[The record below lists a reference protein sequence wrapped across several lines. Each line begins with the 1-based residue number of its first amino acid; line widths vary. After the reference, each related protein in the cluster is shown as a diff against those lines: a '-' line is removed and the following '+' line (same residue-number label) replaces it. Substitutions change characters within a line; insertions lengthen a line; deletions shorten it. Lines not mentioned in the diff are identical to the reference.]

1 MSFLVWDYPY
11 LHKIDNLCVDFKKK
25 TVKYEI
31 DQKRVHVMR
40 TRSGSNKKFILSE
53 ENSKKLSAIIERRLS
68 QEEGVNEK
76 VEHLQAEMK
85 SLKQSIRIQHE
96 EIKKLIQECLRDKEF
111 NWNHSR
117 VEWNILE

>member
-1 MSFLVWDYPY
+1 MFFMSFLVWDYPY

-25 TVKYEI
+25 IVKYEI

-111 NWNHSR
+111 N
-117 VEWNILE
+117 